1 MQPLY
6 QRVVTPGGA
15 LLSRSA
21 FDSPSLLRR
30 LGNEEHRR
38 DSSAAE
44 LRSRNRRWT
53 SRSCSATGS
62 QSPVAVVIGAQAR
75 YSIARECKLV
85 LFPR

>member
-21 FDSPSLLRR
+21 FDSPSLWRR

-44 LRSRNRRWT
+44 LHSRNRRWT
-53 SRSCSATGS
+53 SRSRSATGS
-62 QSPVAVVIGAQAR
+62 QSAAVVIGALAH